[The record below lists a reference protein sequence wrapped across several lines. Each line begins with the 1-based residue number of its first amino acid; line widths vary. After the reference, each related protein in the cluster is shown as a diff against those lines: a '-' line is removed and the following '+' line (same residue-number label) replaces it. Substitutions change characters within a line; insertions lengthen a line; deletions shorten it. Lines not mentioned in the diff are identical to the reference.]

1 MQIGA
6 KTNKSVAQVWS
17 LGKVSKREV
26 SGDYEALA
34 SNYHSQPNFP
44 ESEKLSF
51 WSKWDRKSMMSFKET
66 LFSLEII
73 LGAGVPIDT
82 HWQIKK
88 EFLNK
93 T

>member
-44 ESEKLSF
+44 ESENLSL
-51 WSKWDRKSMMSFKET
+51 WSKWDKLSDELQRNF
-66 LFSLEII
+66 FSLEII

>member
-6 KTNKSVAQVWS
+6 KTNKSVAQVRS
-17 LGKVSKREV
+17 LGKVNKRGI

-51 WSKWDRKSMMSFKET
+51 WSERDKLSDELQRNF
-66 LFSLEII
+66 FSLEII
-73 LGAGVPIDT
+73 LGAGVAIDT
-82 HWQIKK
+82 H
-88 EFLNK
+88 
-93 T
+93 